1 MCFHRNNILFKN
13 SILIGLFASIILFFS
28 CSQNDTPLFK
38 SVVLTENW
46 VFQSASNDSP
56 LSAKVPGNYV
66 MDLVKHN
73 QIPHPYLKANVNDL
87 QTGREDV
94 IYRCE
99 FDRPAMEFPYQD
111 LVFDGIDTY
120 AEIYLNG
127 KYLGSTHNM
136 HRQYRFPVDNLKA
149 ENNQLEVRLSA
160 PLNVLDSLVSQ
171 SSLVLP
177 EGFAHMRKA
186 AFQFGWDWAP
196 ETPSLG
202 IWRDVRIESYD
213 DFRLINAWV
222 ETFELSETKSDMLLV
237 AKLDVKNN
245 CKLKINFNSDGFDF
259 EPQTYDLTR
268 GEQVIHIPFHI
279 NNPELWYPNGM
290 GNPFLYHAKLE
301 MKTQNGYFQKEMNFG
316 VRTIELRREKD
327 SIGESFEFVVNGI
340 PVFAKGANYVP
351 QDAFLS
357 QTNHE
362 KLLQSCVDANFN
374 MLRIWGGGIYED
386 DRFYDLCDSLG
397 IMIWQ
402 DFMFACALY
411 PGDSGFLENVKIEV
425 EQQIDRLRG
434 HASMAL
440 WCGNNE
446 VKNAWFDWGWQS
458 VFNWSVADSTQ
469 IWNQN
474 AYLFNEMIPEIL
486 LESGVETD
494 YLPSSPVWGWGHEE
508 SLTEGDNHYW
518 GVWWG
523 EEPFESYRE
532 HTGRFMSEF
541 GFQAWPTKASLEKF
555 HQGEPVEIESEI
567 MKAHQRHPFGD
578 RLIREYMQ
586 RYFGEFEDSQ
596 KFAEMSQTLQA
607 YGIGEAIRWFR
618 VQKKCAGSLYWQL
631 NDCWPAISW
640 SSIDYY
646 GEWKALHFAVKEAYA
661 PYMLYA
667 VEVDSQL
674 VAYLVSDASESRNLT
689 LSLEWLDGDA
699 LPVFTETK
707 SICTEAYNHREQFAL
722 DVPKGLSADTDWQL
736 KMMLKSENEVL
747 ARYAYSLR

>member
-1 MCFHRNNILFKN
+1 MSL
-13 SILIGLFASIILFFS
+13 LFS
-28 CSQNDTPLFK
+28 CSQSEKPLFE
-38 SVVLTENW
+38 SIPLSENW
-46 VFQSASNDSP
+46 TFQSENMENS

-66 MDLVKHN
+66 MDLVGHN
-73 QIPHPYLKANVNDL
+73 QIPHPYLKANVSDL

-99 FDRPAMEFPYQD
+99 FDKPTMDFPYQE
-111 LVFDGIDTY
+111 LAFDGIDTY
-120 AEIYLNG
+120 AEIHLNG
-127 KYLGSTHNM
+127 KHLGSTNNM
-136 HRQYRFPVDNLKA
+136 HRQYRFPMDNLKDK
-149 ENNQLEVRLSA
+149 NNQLEVILSA
-160 PLNVLDSLVSQ
+160 PLNVLDSLVSH
-171 SSLVLP
+171 SSLILP
-177 EGFAHMRKA
+177 EEFAHMRKA

-222 ETFELSETKSDMLLV
+222 ETVELSESKSDMLLV
-237 AKLDVKNN
+237 VKLDAKNK
-245 CKLKINFNSDGFDF
+245 CKLRIDFNSDDFDF
-259 EPQTYDLTR
+259 KSQTFDLTT
-268 GEQVIHIPFHI
+268 GEQVLHIPFHI
-279 NNPELWYPNGM
+279 NNPNLWYPNGM
-290 GNPFLYHAKLE
+290 GNPFLYQATLKME
-301 MKTQNGYFQKEMNFG
+301 TPNGRFQKQVNFG

-327 SIGESFEFVVNGI
+327 SIGESFQFVVNGI

-351 QDAFLS
+351 QDAFLTES
-357 QTNHE
+357 NHK
-362 KLLQSCVDANFN
+362 KLLKSCVDANFN
-374 MLRIWGGGIYED
+374 MLRVWGGGIYED
-386 DRFYDLCDSLG
+386 NRFYDLCDSLG
-397 IMIWQ
+397 LMVWQ

-411 PGDSGFLENVKIEV
+411 PGDTAFLDNVKIEV

-434 HASMAL
+434 YASMAL

-458 VFNWSVADSTQ
+458 VFNWTAEDSIQ

-494 YLPSSPVWGWGHEE
+494 YLPSSPVWGWGHDE

-541 GFQAWPTKASLEKF
+541 GFQAWPTKSSLDKF

-578 RLIREYMQ
+578 RLIREYMH
-586 RYFGEFEDSQ
+586 RYFGKIEDAQ
-596 KFAEMSQTLQA
+596 EFAEMSQTLQA
-607 YGIGEAIRWFR
+607 FGIGEAIRWFR
-618 VQKKCAGSLYWQL
+618 TQERCSGSLYWQL

-646 GEWKALHFAVKEAYA
+646 GEWKALHFAVKDAYA

-667 VEVDSQL
+667 VEEDGEL
-674 VAYLVSDASESRNLT
+674 MAYLVADAPESKQVE
-689 LSLEWLDGDA
+689 LSMKFLNQKNEVL
-699 LPVFTETK
+699 K
-707 SICTEAYNHREQFAL
+707 SIHKTFNSSAYNHH
-722 DVPKGLSADTDWQL
+722 
-736 KMMLKSENEVL
+736 SE
-747 ARYAYSLR
+747 YSLDIPSVLWEKSDWKLEMQLSSKGKELAIYTYFPVLPKFR

>member
-1 MCFHRNNILFKN
+1 MEN
-13 SILIGLFASIILFFS
+13 SFS
-28 CSQNDTPLFK
+28 A
-38 SVVLTENW
+38 E
-46 VFQSASNDSP
+46 
-56 LSAKVPGNYV
+56 VPGNYV
-66 MDLVKHN
+66 MDLVAHEL
-73 QIPHPYLKANVNDL
+73 IPHPYMKANVTDL

-94 IYRCE
+94 IYSCE
-99 FDRPAMEFPYQD
+99 FDKPAMNFPYQE

-127 KYLGSTHNM
+127 KHLGSTNNM
-136 HRQYRFPVDNLKA
+136 HRQFRFPVDNLKTKS
-149 ENNQLEVRLSA
+149 NQLEVRISA
-160 PLNVLDSLVSQ
+160 PLNVLDSLIAERP
-171 SSLVLP
+171 LVLP
-177 EGFAHMRKA
+177 EDFAHMRKA

-202 IWRDVRIESYD
+202 IWRDVRIEGYD
-213 DFRLINAWV
+213 DFRLISSWV
-222 ETFELSETKSDMLLV
+222 ETQAIHDESAELMLV
-237 AKLDVKNN
+237 VKLDVK
-245 CKLKINFNSDGFDF
+245 KEAELTLDFQSDDFDF
-259 EPQTYDLTR
+259 ASQTLSLQA
-268 GEQVIHIPFHI
+268 GESVYHFPFSI
-279 NNPELWYPNGM
+279 ENPNLWYPNGM
-290 GNPFLYHAKLE
+290 GNPFLYQAKLK
-301 MKTQNGYFQKEMNFG
+301 MKTNNGVSQKNMNFG

-351 QDAFLS
+351 QDAFL
-357 QTNHE
+357 TEKNHE

-374 MLRIWGGGIYED
+374 MLRVWGGGIYED
-386 DRFYDLCDSLG
+386 DDFYALCDSLG

-411 PGDSGFLENVKIEV
+411 PGDDRFLENVRHEI
-425 EQQIDRLRG
+425 QYQTDRLRG
-434 HASMAL
+434 HTCIAL

-458 VFNWSVADSTQ
+458 VFNWSAEDSTR

-474 AYLFNEMIPEIL
+474 AFLFNEIIPKIL
-486 LESGVETD
+486 LESGIETD
-494 YLPSSPVWGWGHEE
+494 YLSSSPVWGWGHDE

-541 GFQAWPTKASLEKF
+541 GFQSWPTKASLEKF
-555 HQGEPVEIESEI
+555 HQGEPIEIESEI

-586 RYFGEFEDSQ
+586 HYFGNYENPQE
-596 KFAEMSQTLQA
+596 FAEMSQTVQA

-618 VQKKCAGSLYWQL
+618 TQPKCSGSLYWQL

-646 GEWKALHFAVKEAYA
+646 GEWKALHFAVKDAYA
-661 PYMLYA
+661 PYMVYA
-667 VEVDSQL
+667 VEVDSKL
-674 VAYLVSDASESRNLT
+674 IGYLVSDAPEGRNLT
-689 LSLEWLDGDA
+689 LSLEWFDEKGL
-699 LPVFTETK
+699 LVFSEIK
-707 SICTEAYNHREQFAL
+707 SICAEAYNYRDEFVL
-722 DVPKGLSADTDWQL
+722 NIPKSLLSSVDWQL
-736 KMMLKSENEVL
+736 KMTLSAGNETL
-747 ARYAYSLR
+747 ATYNYFPALF